1 MSAVNEEGLSP
12 EELRKRLYQTFK
24 NKGLLDT
31 LKTQLRNQL
40 IQELQS
46 PGEPVPRGLS
56 AKGDSVSV
64 LASNSLVID
73 HLHRCGYEYTLSV
86 FYPECGLSKDKV
98 FSTRDLLQLL
108 KISPQSPLYTSVV
121 SNVQSGQKGL
131 LMNLLSELIAHRAHL
146 QLRDADTQTSST
158 PPDSTQSL
166 VEKLQVVDEE
176 YEVLRQKGNRW
187 ASVEAKLAEFRK
199 EMEEQARAELK
210 AKLQHFQEVEVSRVR
225 MEEQERSRREVSEIR
240 HRLEKNYELK
250 AEALM
255 SREKNAI
262 ERLQKQ
268 QEIEE
273 KEVYAQRQAL
283 LKEIETVRNREAE
296 LRLRTEAFEKTC
308 KLHEEKVKSTE
319 ELLRRRELSVKTQ
332 EDTYDQKLN
341 NELKKVQL
349 EFKED
354 YARRN
359 EAFIEN
365 ERRNKEET
373 ARLHKEATILDT
385 KMEEHERA
393 LRELKR
399 VQVEMESLRAQGGA
413 LTRQNALLRE
423 RLDGMSDYTAIRSE
437 RLELQAE
444 VHLLK
449 EQLEKKQQENQK
461 LRQELSTPSHEQLVL
476 QAEVRRLETARR
488 LDQEEFQ
495 TQREVFQSQLTQEV
509 ERCAQLKAQFLE
521 CEERTKWMSANA
533 EEIKQQL
540 RLTQLA
546 LENEVLRNPKPSLVD
561 RSVLDLNPDKVVPP
575 DVYVDGALLKATV
588 GYDDEDEDVCDPG
601 PTIRGRRRVPRPR
614 SGSLEPETEA
624 VAEALA
630 RMRELEKEAETLE
643 EAYRSY
649 QQRAVRAPLERN
661 ATAYIRPTAAAQHRV
676 TFDLNAPNLGPVF
689 TARDL
694 HHRDFPEPTSPSE
707 RAPPRARSPPPRR
720 LSSTPVSASKTRGQ
734 RTHTDQE
741 VHVESSRVG
750 GSAVTFTGLSSE
762 RDVSPIPAAEY
773 SHITPPSSPQMKST
787 ARDHC
792 SPPKLQEIISSSSQE
807 SSPKPEKISIQDL
820 TQPVSVLSADLHC
833 SLAQLQDGR
842 VTSPNLQPSERERV
856 SPLPS
861 PWRENT
867 SGVTP
872 SNLASD
878 GDKVKEE
885 EQERKRREQEE
896 EEERKRRQKDKE
908 EEEQERRQRERK
920 EEEEQEKRKRERE
933 EEERDEEEEQERR
946 QKERDE
952 EEERDMRE
960 LEQELQAVSEGGVR
974 GEGSERGGVRGE
986 GSERGGV
993 MEQNIPALQNQS
1005 STDSLQRYMM
1015 MVMEGQEKEQR
1026 EQISLKDDSVNLSQE
1041 AAALSESKDDSIAAF
1056 SHDEPDDDFW

>member
-121 SNVQSGQKGL
+121 ITTLSFG
-131 LMNLLSELIAHRAHL
+131 NLVCVKTLCVCVCVFYGK
-146 QLRDADTQTSST
+146 
-158 PPDSTQSL
+158 

-373 ARLHKEATILDT
+373 ARLHKEAAILDT

-393 LRELKR
+393 LLF
-399 VQVEMESLRAQGGA
+399 VLQVEMESLRAQGGA

-461 LRQELSTPSHEQLVL
+461 LRQGQELYT
-476 QAEVRRLETARR
+476 R
-488 LDQEEFQ
+488 
-495 TQREVFQSQLTQEV
+495 V

-707 RAPPRARSPPPRR
+707 RAPPGARSPPPRR

-734 RTHTDQE
+734 RTHTDQGK
-741 VHVESSRVG
+741 HKH
-750 GSAVTFTGLSSE
+750 TYTLKH
-762 RDVSPIPAAEY
+762 Y
-773 SHITPPSSPQMKST
+773 KQK
-787 ARDHC
+787 
-792 SPPKLQEIISSSSQE
+792 KN
-807 SSPKPEKISIQDL
+807 ISIL
-820 TQPVSVLSADLHC
+820 FGTNYLIFFHILVFITFL
-833 SLAQLQDGR
+833 
-842 VTSPNLQPSERERV
+842 
-856 SPLPS
+856 
-861 PWRENT
+861 
-867 SGVTP
+867 
-872 SNLASD
+872 
-878 GDKVKEE
+878 
-885 EQERKRREQEE
+885 
-896 EEERKRRQKDKE
+896 
-908 EEEQERRQRERK
+908 
-920 EEEEQEKRKRERE
+920 
-933 EEERDEEEEQERR
+933 
-946 QKERDE
+946 
-952 EEERDMRE
+952 
-960 LEQELQAVSEGGVR
+960 
-974 GEGSERGGVRGE
+974 
-986 GSERGGV
+986 
-993 MEQNIPALQNQS
+993 
-1005 STDSLQRYMM
+1005 
-1015 MVMEGQEKEQR
+1015 
-1026 EQISLKDDSVNLSQE
+1026 SVNKSV
-1041 AAALSESKDDSIAAF
+1041 
-1056 SHDEPDDDFW
+1056 SHQTVIILYPKIMQNFGTPTI

>member
-540 RLTQLA
+540 RLTQL
-546 LENEVLRNPKPSLVD
+546 
-561 RSVLDLNPDKVVPP
+561 
-575 DVYVDGALLKATV
+575 
-588 GYDDEDEDVCDPG
+588 G

-960 LEQELQAVSEGGVR
+960 LEQELVNQAVSEGGVR